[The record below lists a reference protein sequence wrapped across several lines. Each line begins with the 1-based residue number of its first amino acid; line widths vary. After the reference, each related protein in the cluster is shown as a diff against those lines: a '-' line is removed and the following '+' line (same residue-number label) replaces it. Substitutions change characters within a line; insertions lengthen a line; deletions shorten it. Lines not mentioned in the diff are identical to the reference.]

1 MTPQAD
7 VDQVVDGMNP
17 RTGQPTR
24 LGVLTSGGD
33 AQGMNA
39 AVRAVVRTA
48 LAAGAVPFAIL
59 EGWEGAI
66 RGGDSIKR
74 MDWSSVSS
82 ILAKGGT
89 VIGTARSKGFRD
101 YEGRLTAAANL
112 LSAGIDRLV
121 VIGGDGSLAGADEF
135 RSEWTQI
142 LADLVEQGRI
152 TQQVADDHPELTL
165 VGLVG
170 SIDNDLVG
178 SDMTIGADTA
188 LDRIV
193 SAMDMLSS
201 TAASHQRT
209 FIVEV
214 MGRRCG
220 YLPLMSAVAG
230 GADYV
235 FTPENPAQPGW
246 QHELCRRLEMGRKA
260 GRRESMVLVAE
271 GACDSEGNPITAEHV
286 GQAVREELGEDA
298 RVTTLG
304 HVQRGGAPS
313 AYDRW
318 MSTLL
323 GYCAVQELLEEENFG
338 TASIL
343 GVRRNRVARLPMM
356 QAIQDTRAVADLIEE
371 GQYDAA
377 RRARGASYYEMGE
390 IFQILSEPP
399 QLHESAERPARVAIL
414 HAGGLAPG
422 MNTAARA
429 AVRIGLHRG
438 WTVLGVEGSWQGLTD
453 GEVRELAWNDV
464 EGWAFDGGAE
474 LGTRRDVP
482 RVEEFYALGRA
493 IENQQIDALIV
504 IGGFTAYLAVNE
516 MTKSRAHFPAFRI
529 PTILIPASIDNNLPG
544 TELSVGAD
552 TAINNAVWALDRIK
566 ESAAAS
572 RRCFVAESMGRRCG
586 YLALMSGM
594 ASGAEYVYLNEFPLT
609 LDGLSKDVEVL
620 RESFERGRRL
630 FLVVMN
636 EETSTHYDREFISR
650 AIEASGEGLFD
661 VRDSALGYIQQG
673 GEPTPFDRLLAT
685 RFAKGAVDH
694 LDRAL
699 RDRDDSAVYIGTG
712 RQGMRT
718 VPITRMEE
726 DVDIPNRR
734 PWQQWWLALHTVTE
748 TVSLQGADVPVRKI
762 DVPHV
767 EPVSVQMQR
776 QMERAAEAKRKQ
788 NQQIESSK

>member
-1 MTPQAD
+1 MSGSIRESG
-7 VDQVVDGMNP
+7 VIDGVNP
-17 RTGQPTR
+17 RTGEPYR

-48 LAAGAVPFAIL
+48 LAAGALPFAIT

-66 RGGDSIKR
+66 RGGDMIR
-74 MDWSSVSS
+74 EMDWGSVSS
-82 ILAKGGT
+82 ILARGGT
-89 VIGTARSKGFRD
+89 AIGTARSPRFRD
-101 YEGRLTAAANL
+101 YEGRVDAVANL
-112 LSAGIDRLV
+112 LGAGIDRLI
-121 VIGGDGSLAGADEF
+121 VIGGDGSLSGADEL
-135 RSEWTQI
+135 RREWTQI
-142 LADLVEQGRI
+142 LGELVEQGRI
-152 TQQVADDHPELTL
+152 TQEVADAHPELTL

-188 LDRIV
+188 LERIV
-193 SAMDMLSS
+193 SAMDMLTS

-235 FTPENPAQPGW
+235 FTPEDPAGPDW
-246 QHELCRRLEMGRKA
+246 PEKLCERLEMGRSA
-260 GRRESMVLVAE
+260 GRRESIVLVAE
-271 GACDSEGNPITAEHV
+271 GAVDRAGDPITSTDVAD
-286 GQAVREELGEDA
+286 AVRDRLGEDS
-298 RVTTLG
+298 RVTVLG

-323 GYCAVQELLEEENFG
+323 GYCAVQEALEDSAYG

-343 GVRRNRVARLPMM
+343 GVRHNRVTRLPMM
-356 QAIQDTRAVADLIEE
+356 EAIQDTREVKDLIARGE
-371 GQYDAA
+371 YDLA
-377 RRARGASYYEMGE
+377 RRARGDSYYEMGQ
-390 IFQILSEPP
+390 IFQILSDPP
-399 QLHESAERPARVAIL
+399 QLRGHTDHPKRVALL

-429 AVRIGLHRG
+429 AVRMGLHRG
-438 WTVLGVEGSWQGLTD
+438 WTVLGVEGSWAGLAD
-453 GEVRELAWNDV
+453 GQVRELDWSDV

-474 LGTRRDVP
+474 LGTRREVP
-482 RVEEFYALGRA
+482 PVEEFYALGRA
-493 IENQQIDALIV
+493 IENHQIDALIV
-504 IGGFTAYLAVNE
+504 IGGFNAYLAVDE
-516 MTKSRAHFPAFRI
+516 MTKSRKHFPAFSV

-544 TELSVGAD
+544 TELSIGAD
-552 TAINNAVWALDRIK
+552 TAVNNAVWALDKIK

-572 RRCFVAESMGRRCG
+572 RRCFVAEAMGRKCG

-609 LDGLSKDVEVL
+609 LGDLSQDITAL

-636 EETSTHYDREFISR
+636 EETSAHYDREFISR
-650 AIEASGEGLFD
+650 AIESAGEGLFD

-673 GEPTPFDRLLAT
+673 GPPTPFDRLLAT
-685 RFAKGAVDH
+685 RFAKGAVDY
-694 LDRAL
+694 LAGAFDKGDA
-699 RDRDDSAVYIGTG
+699 SAVYIGTG
-712 RQGMRT
+712 HRGMRT
-718 VPITRMEE
+718 VPISQMEE

-734 PWQQWWLALHTVTE
+734 PWEQWWLALRTVTE
-748 TVSLQGADVPVRKI
+748 TVSLQDAQVPVYKI
-762 DVPHV
+762 DVPDAK
-767 EPVSVQMQR
+767 PVSAKLQR
-776 QMERAAEAKRKQ
+776 KLDEAGDQ
-788 NQQIESSK
+788 E